1 MFIFDAIGDM
11 LSALGLVT
19 AGGISVLGLIA
30 FVLLLII
37 AIPSALLITW
47 TIICVIWFWTK
58 KAYYKIRGWEFPE
71 YVDPPGFTWIES
83 LFD

>member
-1 MFIFDAIGDM
+1 MFIFDVIGDM

-19 AGGISVLGLIA
+19 AGGLSLMGLIA
-30 FVLLLII
+30 LMLLMII
-37 AIPSALLITW
+37 AIPITLLIIW

-71 YVDPPGFTWIES
+71 YVDPPGFSWLEN
-83 LFD
+83 LFN

>member
-1 MFIFDAIGDM
+1 M
-11 LSALGLVT
+11 LSTIGLVT

-71 YVDPPGFTWIES
+71 YVDLPGFTWIES